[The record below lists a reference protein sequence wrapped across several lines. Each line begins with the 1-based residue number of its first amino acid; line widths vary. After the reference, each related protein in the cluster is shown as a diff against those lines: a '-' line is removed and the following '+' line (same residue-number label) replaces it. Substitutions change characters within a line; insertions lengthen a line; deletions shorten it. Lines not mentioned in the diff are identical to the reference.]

1 MNYLINMK
9 ERPERLKHVLSQF
22 EGKTEFDIHVV
33 EAYKHEIGA
42 VGLWQSIVK
51 IIKEIVNGDDDVIII
66 CEDDHTFTL
75 DYCREEF
82 MHHVIKA
89 AEQGV
94 EVLSGGI
101 GGFGSACPIG
111 TKRYWI
117 DWLWC
122 TQFIVVYRPFFQ
134 RILDEPFTDTDTA
147 DGKISEMTSNKAVIY
162 PFISIQHDFGYSDV
176 TRGNNE
182 SKGKITEYFRETDK
196 RFGIIS
202 GMLRYHNEVLDI

>member
-1 MNYLINMK
+1 M
-9 ERPERLKHVLSQF
+9 
-22 EGKTEFDIHVV
+22 
-33 EAYKHEIGA
+33 
-42 VGLWQSIVK
+42 
-51 IIKEIVNGDDDVIII
+51 
-66 CEDDHTFTL
+66 
-75 DYCREEF
+75 
-82 MHHVIKA
+82 
-89 AEQGV
+89 
-94 EVLSGGI
+94 
-101 GGFGSACPIG
+101 SACPIG